1 MQTIVS
7 GKHKIIGVP
16 SNPQVVGLFPQGKPH
31 RFMDQDY
38 LLIPHSETEVYLL
51 RKIGFDAP
59 APILSQYDFPQTVS
73 KPAFEVQKK
82 TCALLTMAQRA
93 YVLNG
98 MGTGKTKC
106 AIWAFRYLQKTK
118 RAKRMLVVAPLSTLV
133 FVWQREAF
141 EVDPSIKVTVLHGD
155 AKLRRKRLAEDA
167 DIYVINHDG
176 VGVVA
181 KELAAM
187 VAAGEIDVLT
197 IDELAVYRNKSER
210 TKAMVALAQK
220 MPWVWGMTGSPMPH
234 EPTDVFYQCKVVT
247 PATVPRWWSHFRS
260 QLMYPLGHVQKWVPK
275 ADAVEQ
281 AYDVMQPSV
290 RFTIDEVAE
299 LPPCIERYVDV
310 DMGKIQQKVYKE
322 IVSHCQSAFANGDL
336 VTAANA
342 GAAMQKLLQISM
354 GWVYTTD
361 AQGNRNVKPLDN
373 IKRIEA
379 LVDGI
384 NSTNRKVLVF
394 VPYIHALDGIS
405 RALTGEKI
413 DHAVVSGDTPSKERD
428 RIFNLFQNTSK
439 LKVLE
444 AHPQCV
450 AHGITL
456 TAADTVI
463 WFGPITSLEIYDQA
477 NHRIRRVGQK
487 HKQQII
493 HLRSTAVE
501 KRVYSMLNAKQD
513 VQKTFLKM
521 FADTNEV
528 W

>member
-7 GKHKIIGVP
+7 GKHKVIGVP
-16 SNPQVVGLFPQGKPH
+16 RNEQVAGLFPQGKAH

-38 LLIPHSETEVYLL
+38 ILIPHSETEVYLL

-106 AIWAFRYLQKTK
+106 AIWSFRYLQKTG
-118 RAKRMLVVAPLSTLV
+118 RARKMLVVAPLSTLV

-141 EVDPSIKVTVLHGD
+141 EVDPTIKVSVLHGD
-155 AKLRRKRLAEDA
+155 AKTRKKRLAEDA

-176 VGVVA
+176 VGVIA
-181 KELAAM
+181 KELALRTD
-187 VAAGEIDVLT
+187 IDVLT

-210 TKAMVALAQK
+210 TKAMVALAHK

-234 EPTDVFYQCKVVT
+234 EPTDVYYQCKVVT
-247 PATVPRWWSHFRS
+247 PTTVPRYWGHFRS
-260 QLMYPLGHVQKWVPK
+260 EVMYPLGHVQKWVAK
-275 ADAVEQ
+275 ADAVEK

-290 RFTIDEVAE
+290 RFTIDEVTE

-310 DMGKIQQKVYKE
+310 DMGQVQQKVYKE
-322 IVSHCQSAFANGDL
+322 IVAHCQSAFTNGEL

-342 GAAMQKLLQISM
+342 GAAMAKLLQISL

-361 AQGNRNVKPLDN
+361 AKGQRQVKPLDN
-373 IKRIEA
+373 KKRVEA
-379 LVDGI
+379 LVDAI
-384 NSTNRKVLVF
+384 ESTDRKVIVF

-405 RALTGEKI
+405 QALTTKKI

-428 RIFNLFQNTSK
+428 RIFNVFQNTSK
-439 LKVLE
+439 LKVLL

-456 TAADTVI
+456 TAADTVV

-477 NHRIRRVGQK
+477 NHRNRRVGQK
-487 HKQQII
+487 HKQQIV
-493 HLRSTAVE
+493 HLRSTAIE
-501 KRVYSMLNAKQD
+501 KRVYNMLNTKQD
-513 VQKTFLKM
+513 VQKSFLKM
-521 FADTNEV
+521 FADSNEV

>member
-1 MQTIVS
+1 MSTIVS
-7 GKHKIIGVP
+7 GKHKVIGVP

-31 RFMDQDY
+31 KFMEQDY

-51 RKIGFDAP
+51 RKLGFDAP
-59 APILSQYDFPQTVS
+59 APVLTQYDFPQTVG

-106 AIWAFRYLQKTK
+106 ALWAFRYLQKTN
-118 RAKRMLVVAPLSTLV
+118 RAKKMLVVAPLSTLV

-141 EVDPSIKVTVLHGD
+141 EIDPTIKVAVLHGD
-155 AKLRRKRLAEDA
+155 AKTRKKRLTEDA

-176 VGVVA
+176 VGVIA
-181 KELAAM
+181 KELALRDD
-187 VAAGEIDVLT
+187 IDVLC

-210 TKAMVALAQK
+210 TKAMVALAAK
-220 MPWVWGMTGSPMPH
+220 KSWVWGMTGSPMPH

-247 PATVPRWWSHFRS
+247 PQSVPRWWSHFRAE
-260 QLMYPLGHVQKWVPK
+260 LMYPLGHVQKWVPK
-275 ADAVEQ
+275 ADAVEK

-290 RFTIDEVAE
+290 RYTLDEVTE
-299 LPPCIERYVDV
+299 LPPCVERYVDV

-322 IVSHCQSAFANGDL
+322 IVSHCQSAFTNGEL

-373 IKRIEA
+373 AKRVEA
-379 LVDGI
+379 LVDAI
-384 NSTNRKVLVF
+384 NASERKVIVF

-405 RALTGEKI
+405 SALTGEKI
-413 DHAVVSGDTPSKERD
+413 DHAVVSGATPSKERD

-501 KRVYSMLNAKQD
+501 KKVYSMLNAKQD
-513 VQKTFLKM
+513 VQKSFLKM
-521 FADTNEV
+521 FADTNEI

>member
-16 SNPQVVGLFPQGKPH
+16 ANPQVAGLFPQGKPH

-38 LLIPHSETEVYLL
+38 ILIPHSETEVYLL

-59 APILSQYDFPQTVS
+59 APILSQYDFPQTVG

-118 RAKRMLVVAPLSTLV
+118 RAKRMLVVAPLSTLT

-141 EVDPSIKVTVLHGD
+141 EVDPSIKVQVLHGD
-155 AKLRRKRLAEDA
+155 AKTRRKRLAEEA

-176 VGVVA
+176 VGVIA
-181 KELAAM
+181 KELALRSD
-187 VAAGEIDVLT
+187 IDVLT

-210 TKAMVALAQK
+210 TKAMVTLAGK
-220 MPWVWGMTGSPMPH
+220 MQWVWGMTGSPMPH

-247 PATVPRWWSHFRS
+247 PGTVPRWFSHFRS

-310 DMGKIQQKVYKE
+310 DMGQVQQKVYKE
-322 IVSHCQSAFANGDL
+322 IVAHCQSAFTNGEL

-342 GAAMQKLLQISM
+342 GAAMQKLLQISL

-361 AQGNRNVKPLDN
+361 SQGQKNVKPLDN

-379 LVDGI
+379 LVDAI
-384 NSTNRKVLVF
+384 ESTDRKVIVF
-394 VPYIHALDGIS
+394 VPYIHALDGIGQ
-405 RALTGEKI
+405 ALLKEKI
-413 DHAVVSGDTPSKERD
+413 DFETVSGETPAKERN
-428 RIFNLFQNTSK
+428 RIFSVFQNTSK
-439 LKVLE
+439 LKVLV

-456 TAADTVI
+456 TAADTVV

-501 KRVYSMLNAKQD
+501 KRVYAMLNAKQD
-513 VQKTFLKM
+513 VQKQFLKM
-521 FADTNEV
+521 FADGNEV

>member
-1 MQTIVS
+1 MLTQTIVS
-7 GKHKIIGVP
+7 GKHKVIGVP
-16 SNPQVVGLFPQGKPH
+16 ANDQVKGLFPQGKPH
-31 RFMDQDY
+31 RFMDKDWI
-38 LLIPHSETEVYLL
+38 LVPHSETEVYLL

-59 APILSQYDFPQTVS
+59 APILSQFDFPQTVG

-106 AIWAFRYLQKTK
+106 AIWAFLYLKRQK
-118 RAKRMLVVAPLSTLV
+118 RANKMLVVAPLSTLT

-141 EVDPSIKVTVLHGD
+141 EVDPNIKVSVLYGD
-155 AKLRRKRLAEDA
+155 AKQRRKKLAEDA

-176 VGVVA
+176 LAVIE
-181 KELAAM
+181 KELHAR
-187 VAAGEIDVLT
+187 GDIDVLT

-210 TKAMVALAQK
+210 TKRMVALAQK

-247 PATVPRWWSHFRS
+247 PTTVPRYWSHFRS
-260 QLMYPLGHVQKWVPK
+260 QLMFPLGHVQKWVPK
-275 ADAVEQ
+275 PDAVES
-281 AYDVMQPSV
+281 AYEVMQPSV
-290 RFTIDEVAE
+290 RFTIDEVQE

-310 DMGKIQQKVYKE
+310 DMGKIQQKVYKD
-322 IVSHCQSAFANGDL
+322 IVAHCQAAFTNGDL
-336 VTAANA
+336 VTAQNA
-342 GAAMQKLLQISM
+342 GAAMQKLLQISL

-373 IKRIEA
+373 AKRIEA
-379 LVDGI
+379 LVDAI
-384 NSTNRKVLVF
+384 ESTDRKAIVF
-394 VPYIHALDGIS
+394 VPYIHALGGIS
-405 RALTGEKI
+405 VALNGEKI
-413 DHAVVSGDTPSKERD
+413 DHEVVSGDTPSKIRNQV
-428 RIFNLFQNTSK
+428 FNVFQNTSK
-439 LKVLE
+439 LKVLL

-456 TAADTVI
+456 TAADTAI
-463 WFGPITSLEIYDQA
+463 WFGPITSLETYDQA

-493 HLRSTAVE
+493 HLQSTAVE
-501 KRVYSMLNAKQD
+501 RKVYGMLNKKQD
-513 VQKTFLKM
+513 VQKQFLQM
-521 FADTNEV
+521 FADGNEV

>member
-1 MQTIVS
+1 MNAIVS

-16 SNPQVVGLFPQGKPH
+16 ANPQVAGLFPQGKTH
-31 RFMDQDY
+31 RFNDQDY
-38 LLIPHSETEVYLL
+38 ILIPHSETEVYLL

-59 APILSQYDFPQTVS
+59 APILSQYDFPQTVG

-106 AIWAFRYLQKTK
+106 AIWAFRYLQKIK
-118 RAKRMLVVAPLSTLV
+118 RANRMLVVAPLSTLV

-141 EVDPSIKVTVLHGD
+141 EVDPSIKVNVLHGD
-155 AKLRRKRLAEDA
+155 AKKRKAKLAEDA

-176 VGVVA
+176 VQVIA
-181 KELAAM
+181 KELAALI
-187 VAAGEIDVLT
+187 AAGEIDVLT

-210 TKAMVALAQK
+210 TKAMVAVAAK
-220 MPWVWGMTGSPMPH
+220 MKWVWGMTGSPMPH

-247 PATVPRWWSHFRS
+247 PDSVPRWFTHFRAA
-260 QLMYPLGHVQKWVPK
+260 LMYPLGHVQKWVPK
-275 ADAVEQ
+275 ADAVER

-310 DMGKIQQKVYKE
+310 DMGQIQQKVYKE
-322 IVSHCQSAFANGDL
+322 IVAHCQSAFTNGEL
-336 VTAANA
+336 ITAANA
-342 GAAMQKLLQISM
+342 GAAMAKLLQISL

-361 AQGNRNVKPLDN
+361 AQGQRNVKPLDN
-373 IKRIEA
+373 KKRIEA
-379 LVDGI
+379 LVDAI
-384 NSTNRKVLVF
+384 ESTDRKVIVF
-394 VPYIHALDGIS
+394 VPYIHALDGIGQ
-405 RALTGEKI
+405 ALTTEKI
-413 DHAVVSGDTPSKERD
+413 DYATVSGDTPSKERD
-428 RIFNLFQNTSK
+428 RIFNVFQNTSK
-439 LKVLE
+439 LKVLL

-456 TAADTVI
+456 TAADTVV
-463 WFGPITSLEIYDQA
+463 WFGPITSLETYDQA

-493 HLRSTAVE
+493 HLRSTSVE

-513 VQKTFLKM
+513 VQKSFLKM
-521 FADTNEV
+521 FADSNEV